1 MINGELIMADIK
13 FSSLNELYARLLPAL
28 NTRVKELIRD
38 DLHYIKAEDVWN
50 FLKETKWN
58 NASNLLLHE
67 MADDILCCNK
77 NDIDA
82 YFKDKM
88 GKIKRDLIPDETIL

>member
-1 MINGELIMADIK
+1 MKDIK
-13 FSSLNELYARLLPAL
+13 FSSLNELYNRLLPAL
-28 NTRVKELIRD
+28 NTKVKELTRD
-38 DLHYIKAEDVWN
+38 DLHYIKSEDIWN

-67 MADDILCCNK
+67 MVDDILSCKK

-88 GKIKRDLIPDETIL
+88 GNLKRDLIPDEEIL

>member
-1 MINGELIMADIK
+1 MVSPMDDIK
-13 FSSLNELYARLLPAL
+13 FSSLNELFNRLLPAL
-28 NTRVKELIRD
+28 NTRMIELQREG
-38 DLHYIKAEDVWN
+38 LNYIKVEDIWN

-58 NASNLLLHE
+58 KAKDLLLHE
-67 MADDILCCNK
+67 MVEDILCCQK
-77 NDIDA
+77 NDIDL